1 MREREGGG
9 ARGPSRVI
17 DALHSPK
24 LVSTFTS
31 HDGPNCHYL
40 GGNGLRDRVKVISLV
55 PLVSYASRHM
65 GQWCVILNHAPHLL
79 GGVGVY
85 SLDGSHWYGQLFRFL
100 LSTARVEFHFVT
112 SNRGLRLPILVGAVR

>member
-1 MREREGGG
+1 MKEIGLHVQNMKFFMYLVVHVIEGGG

-85 SLDGSHWYGQLFRFL
+85 SLDGSH
-100 LSTARVEFHFVT
+100 
-112 SNRGLRLPILVGAVR
+112 